1 MGRQPW
7 GTFVK
12 AVKANYIIFRSVFC
26 FESLYCLAFTA
37 FTGPLDMGAFH
48 GGRPMA
54 GSTPVL
60 NLVGHRR
67 FGCNIGALGC
77 GVMASHGMQ

>member
-1 MGRQPW
+1 
-7 GTFVK
+7 
-12 AVKANYIIFRSVFC
+12 
-26 FESLYCLAFTA
+26 
-37 FTGPLDMGAFH
+37 
-48 GGRPMA
+48 MA